1 MQGKSCCKGRAAFF
15 FFFFPFFFFLMSN
28 ANCTPVINITLQLL
42 LGVGSLGRSG
52 LWGQQLS
59 PSPHWLISSGVS
71 THSSR
76 ESRWQGW
83 VNHCADDDWVKVREG
98 VITQP
103 SLLGWIDV
111 SQHTHCPANS
121 SFSGEGRSFN
131 PLLSLFHPSRKEIRE
146 EAMDKKRI
154 SEITQWFFVVLINC
168 HHETRPLWLWEWGLM
183 VFKLHI
189 LGNIRKK
196 QPLRH
201 MHGGRKQLCKNHL
214 ASEVSTPTASKQL
227 NFAVSGTGTLV
238 AEALDSCII
247 PKALA
252 HPQSSLLGWDDRS

>member
-1 MQGKSCCKGRAAFF
+1 MWASILIAQRTHHFLGKVGA
-15 FFFFPFFFFLMSN
+15 L
-28 ANCTPVINITLQLL
+28 TLCSLYSTLL
-42 LGVGSLGRSG
+42 AKK
-52 LWGQQLS
+52 
-59 PSPHWLISSGVS
+59 
-71 THSSR
+71 
-76 ESRWQGW
+76 
-83 VNHCADDDWVKVREG
+83 C
-98 VITQP
+98 
-103 SLLGWIDV
+103 
-111 SQHTHCPANS
+111 
-121 SFSGEGRSFN
+121 
-131 PLLSLFHPSRKEIRE
+131 RE